1 MMAGLVE
8 DMASDDP
15 LKTRALLLLSK
26 GYESADEGS
35 PFILDGDV
43 ARAAQVG
50 DVDTPEHA
58 AAVDYLVMEGAVEFV
73 GDGYYQHLPPNTTLY
88 NITERG
94 LEMLCK

>member
-1 MMAGLVE
+1 
-8 DMASDDP
+8 MASDEP

-26 GYESADEGS
+26 GYESADEGA

-50 DVDTPEHA
+50 AVDTLEHA

-73 GDGYYQHLPPNTTLY
+73 GDGYDHLPRSTTLY
-88 NITERG
+88 EITERG
-94 LEMLCK
+94 LEMLRTQGYLH

>member
-1 MMAGLVE
+1 MV
-8 DMASDDP
+8 SDEP

-26 GYESADEGS
+26 GYESADEGA

-50 DVDTPEHA
+50 AVDTLEHA

-73 GDGYYQHLPPNTTLY
+73 GDGYQHLPRSTTLY
-88 NITERG
+88 EITERG
-94 LEMLCK
+94 LEMLGNQGCL